1 MKILAIA
8 DGSTYTLHAKSLA
21 KETGFTIELVS
32 SFAEASEKVHLYE
45 YDCILLFSATKGNW
59 QQILTELILQSQ
71 NSGLILLKPEL
82 AVDEKVNAFQAGA
95 DDCLSIPYHTEELK
109 ARILAIVRR
118 KKFNTRH
125 LIHFANTVIDLGSK
139 NVCVWDNPITLTPK
153 EYDILLYL
161 IMNRHKAVQTISL
174 AEYLWGEESENKES
188 NNLLITHI
196 RNLRKKLVQAKAE
209 VEIKNIYAVGYQ
221 IIEL

>member
-1 MKILAIA
+1 MKILAITN
-8 DGSTYTLHAKSLA
+8 GSTYTLYAKTLA

-45 YDCILLFSATKGNW
+45 YDCILLFSNPKDSW
-59 QQILTELILQSQ
+59 QQVLKELILQNQ

-95 DDCLSIPYHTEELK
+95 DDCLSIPYHIDELK

-139 NVCVWDNPITLTPK
+139 SVCVWDNPITLTPK

-174 AEYLWGEESENKES
+174 SEYLWGEESENKES

-196 RNLRKKLVQAKAE
+196 RNLRKKLAQAKAE